1 MDEQIVNQF
10 KNDFSPNNMENSQN
24 NNLYSINNSQIN
36 QEIISNKKENYLYR
50 NKENNNNNNDNN
62 IVTETSKINLINNPP
77 NLLNLCSND
86 DNDINIKIH
95 NENIK
100 LSSELTL
107 EKSKVIKLNSLLKEK
122 EKEIVELNQKIED
135 LTKNYEELEKDQ
147 KKYFEDKINSI
158 YEGASLDKNNL
169 KKTYEEIQ
177 RCKDKELSKF
187 NEEINSIYNL
197 ITLFFDF
204 YNKKIDFIKKTG
216 IISDKKANIIS
227 LKNNYNTNYKN
238 TLFII
243 NSLNELIKKLYSDN
257 KQLFDELIECKDIIE
272 KYEIDNIS
280 NNNEDRY
287 LSNKMNAN
295 SNFNSLNGEQYD
307 NIDYDIENNKKRDNK
322 FQTEIKNNK
331 NRYINNNISKNKC
344 KDYNINE
351 DENN

>member
-1 MDEQIVNQF
+1 M
-10 KNDFSPNNMENSQN
+10 
-24 NNLYSINNSQIN
+24 
-36 QEIISNKKENYLYR
+36 
-50 NKENNNNNNDNN
+50 
-62 IVTETSKINLINNPP
+62 
-77 NLLNLCSND
+77 
-86 DNDINIKIH
+86 
-95 NENIK
+95 
-100 LSSELTL
+100 
-107 EKSKVIKLNSLLKEK
+107 
-122 EKEIVELNQKIED
+122 
-135 LTKNYEELEKDQ
+135 
-147 KKYFEDKINSI
+147 
-158 YEGASLDKNNL
+158 
-169 KKTYEEIQ
+169 
-177 RCKDKELSKF
+177 
-187 NEEINSIYNL
+187 
-197 ITLFFDF
+197 
-204 YNKKIDFIKKTG
+204 KKTG

-272 KYEIDNIS
+272 KYENDNIS

-307 NIDYDIENNKKRDNK
+307 NIDYDIENNKKKDNK